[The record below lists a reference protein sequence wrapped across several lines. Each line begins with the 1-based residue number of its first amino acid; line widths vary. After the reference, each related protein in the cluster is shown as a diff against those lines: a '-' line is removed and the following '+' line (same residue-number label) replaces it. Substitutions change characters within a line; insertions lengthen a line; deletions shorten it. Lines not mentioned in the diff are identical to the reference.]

1 MRRVRTGRAEDMAL
15 VLLVVLVLGVLVMF
29 FVGFA
34 RPRKSRAVQSWI
46 DRVFFKGER
55 ESGKAPGRLV
65 PKMLDKTLDNS
76 RKTLD
81 KSAKAGR
88 KARKKTPLES

>member
-1 MRRVRTGRAEDMAL
+1 MAL
-15 VLLVVLVLGVLVMF
+15 VLLVVLVIGVLVMF
-29 FVGFA
+29 FVGLV

-55 ESGKAPGRLV
+55 ESHKAPGRLV
-65 PKMLDKTLDNS
+65 PKMLDKSLDNS

-88 KARKKTPLES
+88 KVRRKTPLED